1 MKPAVLFRW
10 QQVAM
15 SRRTRIFL
23 IIIGLLL
30 LAVAIAALTYALIP
44 ARVLHEVTPIAPTVF
59 TLPPGGA
66 P

>member
-1 MKPAVLFRW
+1 
-10 QQVAM
+10 M